1 MEVGVADNYKDFDA
15 SVEEDTKDELTFV
28 LSGKEYS
35 LPGQIPARVILT
47 QMRYMDESGVVPTS
61 VIPEWLESLL
71 GKQTLEEVVENGA
84 TWPQLEELLN
94 WLLDKYGIAT
104 GEGEMETADDQE
116 GQDSPK

>member
-15 SVEEDTKDELTFV
+15 SVEEDTKEELEFV
-28 LSGKEYS
+28 LSGKKYT
-35 LPGQIPARVILT
+35 LPAQIPARVILT

-71 GKQTLEEVVENGA
+71 GKSTLEEVVENGA

-104 GEGEMETADDQE
+104 GEMETADDQE
-116 GQDSPK
+116 GEDSPK

>member
-15 SVEEDTKDELTFV
+15 SVKEETKEELEFV
-28 LSGKEYS
+28 LGGKKYS

-47 QMRYMDESGVVPTS
+47 QMRYMDETGVVPTS

-71 GKQTLEEVVENGA
+71 GKTTLEEVVNNGA

-104 GEGEMETADDQE
+104 GEMETADDTE
-116 GQDSPK
+116 GDDSPK